1 MTKTNTT
8 RTTNYDTET
17 EEAPS
22 ADEALNLDGS
32 FEEDDTGLEVDEEH
46 GQDDDDEAALDHA
59 ATVENQGAS
68 GLETEDPTDIAE
80 SITNES
86 PPIPPS
92 EEEGAG
98 NTDDTAT
105 EQQRTD
111 EVEHHDADNEG
122 DGEDSDDESSSNT
135 GYNLRAN
142 RDRSYNHRFATTMD
156 NPASS
161 QSYEHSENVGHNLF
175 QFRNA
180 RQPTTEERILHGW
193 VMTQMSARAG
203 IRRFGEA
210 AKDAMRREFR
220 QLDEKGVFEPIHAS
234 EITDDVKQQA
244 LRYINVIKEKR
255 CGKIKG
261 RTCAD
266 GRPQRDLYDK
276 AETSSPTA
284 SSDAILAVD
293 PSDQC
298 PRAERRRHG

>member
-1 MTKTNTT
+1 
-8 RTTNYDTET
+8 
-17 EEAPS
+17 
-22 ADEALNLDGS
+22 
-32 FEEDDTGLEVDEEH
+32 
-46 GQDDDDEAALDHA
+46 
-59 ATVENQGAS
+59 
-68 GLETEDPTDIAE
+68 
-80 SITNES
+80 
-86 PPIPPS
+86 
-92 EEEGAG
+92 
-98 NTDDTAT
+98 
-105 EQQRTD
+105 
-111 EVEHHDADNEG
+111 
-122 DGEDSDDESSSNT
+122 
-135 GYNLRAN
+135 
-142 RDRSYNHRFATTMD
+142 MD

-161 QSYEHSENVGHNLF
+161 QSYEHSANVGHNMF